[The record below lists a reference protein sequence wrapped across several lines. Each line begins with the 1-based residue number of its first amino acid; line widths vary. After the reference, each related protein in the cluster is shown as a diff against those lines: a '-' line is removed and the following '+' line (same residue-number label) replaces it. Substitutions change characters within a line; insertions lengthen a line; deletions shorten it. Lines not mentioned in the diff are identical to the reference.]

1 MSESASASQP
11 KPTQVGLVAL
21 AKEIYRIWITERPA
35 QFAAALA
42 YYSLFSFVPVIYVAY
57 SLADLFLG
65 RLSTADLFYTEV
77 SSLFGEEVAQ
87 SLQEAVMALIERT
100 AGGTTLASLIGF
112 VVLVFAASMVFFQ
125 LQHALNTIW
134 QVPPPSR
141 DETRAYVKNR
151 LLALV
156 MVLGVG
162 LLVMAATVVGIVVS
176 FVTSR
181 LGLGG
186 PLPVFSLFAFTG
198 LVALA
203 FALVFKL
210 LPNAKVAWR
219 DVWAGAAVTALLV
232 TIGIYVV
239 QLYLSASRLSSALDA
254 AGSAAVF
261 LMGFYFFGQIVVFG
275 AVFTRVYASMF
286 GSKILPERD
295 QGQRADT

>member
-1 MSESASASQP
+1 MSESAPASQSE
-11 KPTQVGLVAL
+11 PTQVGLVAL

-65 RLSTADLFYTEV
+65 QLSTADLFYAEV
-77 SSLFGEEVAQ
+77 SGLFGEEVAQ
-87 SLQEAVMALIERT
+87 SLQEAVMGLAQRT
-100 AGGTTLASLIGF
+100 AGGKALTSLIGF
-112 VVLVFAASMVFFQ
+112 VALFFAASLVFFQ

-162 LLVMAATVVGIVVS
+162 LLVMAAIVVGILFS
-176 FVTSR
+176 RITSR
-181 LGLGG
+181 LGLGD
-186 PLPVFSLFAFTG
+186 PLPILGLFAFMG
-198 LVALA
+198 LLA
-203 FALVFKL
+203 FAFGLVFKL

-219 DVWAGAAVTALLV
+219 DVWVGAAVTASLV
-232 TIGIYVV
+232 TIGIYLVR
-239 QLYLSASRLSSALDA
+239 LYLSASRLNSALEA

>member
-1 MSESASASQP
+1 MSESDTASEHRSAQR
-11 KPTQVGLVAL
+11 GLL
-21 AKEIYRIWITERPA
+21 AFVKEIYRIWITERPA

-57 SLADLFLG
+57 AVADLLLG
-65 RLSTADLFYTEV
+65 RLSTAEMLYAEV
-77 SSLFGEEVAQ
+77 SNLFGEQVAQ
-87 SLQEAVMALIERT
+87 ALQEAMIALAEKT
-100 AGGTTLASLIGF
+100 AGGTTLTSLIGF

-162 LLVMAATVVGIVVS
+162 LLVMAATVVGMVVS

-186 PLPVFSLFAFTG
+186 PLPVFSLVAFTG

-286 GSKILPERD
+286 GSKILPERG

>member
-11 KPTQVGLVAL
+11 NSTKVGLVPF

-42 YYSLFSFVPVIYVAY
+42 YYSLFSFVPVVYVAY
-57 SLADLFLG
+57 AVADLLLG
-65 RLSTADLFYTEV
+65 RLSTAEMLYAEV
-77 SSLFGEEVAQ
+77 SNLFGEQVAQ
-87 SLQEAVMALIERT
+87 ALQEAMIALAEKT

-112 VVLVFAASMVFFQ
+112 VALVFAASLVFFQ

-141 DETRAYVKNR
+141 DETQAYVRNR
-151 LLALV
+151 LLALA

-162 LLVMAATVVGIVVS
+162 LLGTAAIVIGIVVS
-176 FVTSR
+176 LITSR
-181 LGLGG
+181 LGLNS
-186 PLPVFSLFAFTG
+186 PLPMLSRLALLG
-198 LVALA
+198 LLALA

-210 LPNAKVAWR
+210 LPNARVAWR
-219 DVWAGAAVTALLV
+219 DVSVGAAVTALLV
-232 TIGIYVV
+232 ILGINLV
-239 QLYLSASRLSSALDA
+239 QIYLRATKLNSALDA

-261 LMGFYFFGQIVVFG
+261 LMGFFFFGQILVFG

-286 GSKILPERD
+286 GSKILPGRG
-295 QGQRADT
+295 QGQRADP

>member
-1 MSESASASQP
+1 MSESASASQS

-57 SLADLFLG
+57 TLADLLLG

-100 AGGTTLASLIGF
+100 AGGTILTSLIGF

-219 DVWAGAAVTALLV
+219 DVWMGAAVTASLV

-239 QLYLSASRLSSALDA
+239 QLYLSASRLNSALDA

-261 LMGFYFFGQIVVFG
+261 LMGFYLFGQIVVFG

-286 GSKILPERD
+286 GSKILPERG